1 MMTCTVGQD
10 GRVSY
15 HGATN
20 ADRGQDVGIRLAPL
34 LMSRVYF
41 FAAERFN
48 IGQFVFGPNSILAPN
63 AQNLPQ
69 VLNSLQSNPHRF
81 RELVEH
87 VRLILPQV
95 REVSITPIVNNEVQI
110 LIWPIEPTTRRADL
124 AVPLSECGTGV
135 GQVLAIL
142 YVAICSPHPQT
153 IVIDEPQSFLHP
165 GAARK
170 LIEVLKSYGKH
181 QYIVATHSPAVIA
194 AAEPETL
201 TLATLTDGETVL
213 TQANPG
219 ETQTLQTCLSELGA
233 RLSDV
238 FGADSIL
245 WVEGRTEETCFP
257 VILEKVAKLSLMGTV
272 ILGVKHT
279 SEFEGRESERAIEV
293 YRKISS
299 ASQIFPVALGF
310 IFDRECRSETKM
322 ADIVRA
328 GPVAVKFTKRRMF
341 ENYLLNVR
349 AIVQV
354 MNEIQGFRPNPV
366 TEDEIQGWIDA
377 NRASL
382 KYYCTP
388 LPAPTAD
395 DWLSRIDGAELLE
408 DLFKQ
413 FSEPRVEYRKV
424 DHGLALTVHIA
435 RDSPHDFDE
444 IVELM
449 KPLLTKT

>member
-1 MMTCTVGQD
+1 L
-10 GRVSY
+10 
-15 HGATN
+15 
-20 ADRGQDVGIRLAPL
+20 I
-34 LMSRVYF
+34 
-41 FAAERFN
+41 
-48 IGQFVFGPNSILAPN
+48 
-63 AQNLPQ
+63 
-69 VLNSLQSNPHRF
+69 
-81 RELVEH
+81 EH

-95 REVSITPIVNNEVQI
+95 REVSIRPVANSQVEI
-110 LIWPIEPTTRRADL
+110 LIWPVDPATKRVDL
-124 AVPLSECGTGV
+124 AVPLNECGTGV

-142 YVAICSPHPQT
+142 YVAICSAHPQT

-170 LIEVLKSYGKH
+170 LIEVLKSYGRH
-181 QYIVATHSPAVIA
+181 QYIVATHSPAVIT
-194 AAEPETL
+194 AAEAETL

-213 TQANPG
+213 TQVKSG
-219 ETQTLQTCLSELGA
+219 ETQTLQTCLSELGV

-257 VILEKVAKLSLMGTV
+257 IILEKVARLSAMGTV

-279 SEFEGRESERAIEV
+279 SEFEGRDSERAIEV

-310 IFDRECRSETKM
+310 SFDRECRSETKI

-328 GPVAVKFTKRRMF
+328 SPVPVKFTNRRMF

-349 AIVQV
+349 AIVRV
-354 MNEIQGFRPNPV
+354 INETQGFRPNAV
-366 TEDEIQGWIDA
+366 TEEEIQGWIDA
-377 NRASL
+377 HRGTP
-382 KYYCTP
+382 KYFCTP
-388 LPAPTAD
+388 LPPPTAD
-395 DWLSRIDGAELLE
+395 DWLIRIDGASFLE

-413 FSEPRVEYRKV
+413 LSESRVEYRKV

-435 RDSPHDFDE
+435 RDSPNDLVE
-444 IVELM
+444 IVNLL